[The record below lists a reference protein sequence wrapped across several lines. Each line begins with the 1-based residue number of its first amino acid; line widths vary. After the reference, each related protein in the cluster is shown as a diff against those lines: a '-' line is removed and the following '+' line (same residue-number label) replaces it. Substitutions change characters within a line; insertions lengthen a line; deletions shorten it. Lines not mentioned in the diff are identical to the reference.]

1 MTRRYDTVCF
11 DLYGTLV
18 DIRTDEYDK
27 AAWEKLR
34 AFLNDSGMGVHYV
47 DQWFLRDLLE
57 QSLIREQAR
66 AAERVR
72 AAGISDCA
80 DEDLEPDRAEGFRSL
95 FAVAAPQ
102 GRADAVWQAQADEMA
117 ARAAWEF
124 RKATIRHIGL
134 YPGAQEL
141 LRRLRRS
148 GFTTVLVTN
157 AQACYTAPELE
168 MLGLDALFDQI
179 VISSEESLKKPRP
192 EIFQRA
198 LARVGGVP
206 ERAVMVGNDERCD
219 ILGARAAGMDG
230 VYICSGISPQTDPER
245 SEAAVLSLDHPDYDT
260 LTAFLLGD

>member
-117 ARAAWEF
+117 PAPPGSSARPRSAISACT
-124 RKATIRHIGL
+124 RA
-134 YPGAQEL
+134 
-141 LRRLRRS
+141 RRS
-148 GFTTVLVTN
+148 CCAGC
-157 AQACYTAPELE
+157 AAP
-168 MLGLDALFDQI
+168 G
-179 VISSEESLKKPRP
+179 SR
-192 EIFQRA
+192 
-198 LARVGGVP
+198 
-206 ERAVMVGNDERCD
+206 RCW
-219 ILGARAAGMDG
+219 
-230 VYICSGISPQTDPER
+230 
-245 SEAAVLSLDHPDYDT
+245 
-260 LTAFLLGD
+260 